1 MKDMQRKIDDVFER
15 VRIPESGVSISEANI
30 IEKLRFIE
38 SKNKLVVVKYS
49 MHSPEGCC
57 TLISNAM
64 LGSVLKELREE
75 LEKEFPGL
83 AVEFV

>member
-1 MKDMQRKIDDVFER
+1 MEGMQEKIDEIFRGIKV
-15 VRIPESGVSISEANI
+15 PESGLSLGESNI

-38 SKNKLVVVKYS
+38 SKNKLVVIKYP

-64 LGSVLKELREE
+64 LNSVLKELREE
-75 LEKEFPGL
+75 LERTFPRL
-83 AVEFV
+83 TIEVI

>member
-1 MKDMQRKIDDVFER
+1 MKDMQAKIDEIFNR
-15 VRIPESGVSISEANI
+15 VKVPESGLSLGESNI

-38 SKNKLVVVKYS
+38 SKNKLVVIKYP

-64 LGSVLKELREE
+64 LNTVLMELREE
-75 LEKEFPGL
+75 LESAFPRL
-83 AVEFV
+83 TIEVL